1 MKIIKNTIF
10 LALAF
15 LLISSLLKNIIDYQK
30 KIRFYEDVQK
40 DYQKEKDKNKKL
52 RSDLAK
58 SQDYYTVEK
67 NIRNKLNL
75 LKEGESLLILPKI
88 IPTPTAMPQIKK
100 SIPRQWLDLFFLKD

>member
-30 KIRFYEDVQK
+30 KIKFYEDTQK

-52 RSDLAK
+52 KSDLAK

-75 LKEGESLLILPKI
+75 LKEDETLLILPKI
-88 IPTPTAMPQIKK
+88 TPMPTAIPQIKK
-100 SIPRQWLDLFFLKD
+100 SIPQQWWELFFLKD